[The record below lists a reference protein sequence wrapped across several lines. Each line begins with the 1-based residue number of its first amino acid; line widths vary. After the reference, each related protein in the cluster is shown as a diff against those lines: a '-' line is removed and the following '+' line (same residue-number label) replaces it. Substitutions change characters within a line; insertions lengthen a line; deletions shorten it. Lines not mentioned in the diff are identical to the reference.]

1 MKHETHCSTCALSGL
16 CLPLAI
22 APDDLDSVDS
32 IIERSKPLQSGEHLY
47 RSSEPF
53 RAVYAVR
60 SGALKIYTISSEGE
74 EQVNGFHLPGEI
86 VGLDG
91 ISTGTHVSS
100 AVALDTTSVCAIP
113 YDQLQELAM
122 KVPNLQGYF
131 FRLLSREIVEDQHL
145 AYLLS
150 HKKAEQRIASL
161 LWSLSA
167 RHKRRGLSS
176 TRFQLPMSR
185 NDIANYL
192 GLAVETVSRVFTRLQ
207 AQEVIS
213 VDNREV
219 ALLDPKRLASAAGID
234 WHTNEHQCAVAPT
247 GS

>member
-1 MKHETHCSTCALSGL
+1 MKHETHCATCSLSDL

-22 APDDLDSVDS
+22 APGDLESVDS
-32 IIERSKPLQSGEHLY
+32 IIERGKPLHAGDHLY

-74 EQVNGFHLPGEI
+74 EQVNGFHLPGEM

-100 AVALDTTSVCAIP
+100 AVALDTTTVCAIP
-113 YDQLQELAM
+113 YGQLQDLAM
-122 KVPNLQGYF
+122 KLPNLQGYF

-150 HKKAEQRIASL
+150 HKNAEQRIASL
-161 LWSLSA
+161 LWSISA
-167 RHKRRGLSS
+167 RHARRGLSA
-176 TRFQLPMSR
+176 TRYQLPMSR

-207 AQEVIS
+207 SQDVIS

-219 ALLDPKRLASAAGID
+219 TLLDQQRMASAAGID
-234 WHTNEHQCAVAPT
+234 WHTNEHQCALHSAN
-247 GS
+247 S